1 MRREV
6 SFLMAE
12 GHPQARHYPLCMLWR
27 EADIARA
34 RWQQQAAT
42 NAILIQN
49 AIGSVLSEKGSEH
62 FQKLVTGL
70 ADDGEE
76 G

>member
-1 MRREV
+1 
-6 SFLMAE
+6 
-12 GHPQARHYPLCMLWR
+12 MLWR